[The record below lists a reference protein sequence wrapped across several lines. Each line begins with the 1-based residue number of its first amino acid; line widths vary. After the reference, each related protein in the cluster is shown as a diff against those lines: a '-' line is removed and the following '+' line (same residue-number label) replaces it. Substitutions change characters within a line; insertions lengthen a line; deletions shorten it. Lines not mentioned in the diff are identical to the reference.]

1 MADTLQFDL
10 VSPERMLASVA
21 ASEVQIPGA
30 EGDFTAMPG
39 HAPFISTLRPGIV
52 TAVTAQGEVRYVVT
66 GGFAEIT
73 AQSVSLLAERGI
85 PAGELSQAAYDT
97 MLSEARRLAGE
108 TSGDASDGAA
118 KLVNDMVAVGQQL
131 GLNTAAA

>member
-52 TAVTAQGEVRYVVT
+52 TARTGQGELRYVVT

-73 AQSVSLLAERGI
+73 EKSVSLLAERGL
-85 PAGELSQAAYDT
+85 PAGELTQPEYDAL
-97 MLSEARRLAGE
+97 LSEARSQAGGA
-108 TSGDASDGAA
+108 SGEAA
-118 KLVNDMVAVGQQL
+118 DTAGKLVNDLVAIGQQL
-131 GLNTAAA
+131 GLNTSAA

>member
-10 VSPERMLASVA
+10 VSPERMLASVS

-52 TAVTAQGEVRYVVT
+52 TASTAQGAVKYVVT
-66 GGFAEIT
+66 GGFAEVT
-73 AQSVSLLAERGI
+73 AQGVSVLAERGV
-85 PAGELSQAAYDT
+85 PADEMSQATFDGMLGELRKSAA
-97 MLSEARRLAGE
+97 SASGE
-108 TSGDASDGAA
+108 ASDTAN
-118 KLVNDMVAVGQQL
+118 KLVGDMVALGQQL
-131 GLNTAAA
+131 GLSTAA

>member
-52 TAVTAQGEVRYVVT
+52 TAVTTQGEMKYVVT
-66 GGFAEIT
+66 GGFAEVGAEAI
-73 AQSVSLLAERGI
+73 SLLAERGI
-85 PAGELSQAAYDT
+85 PTDEMTQPTYDAMLADLRKAAGEA
-97 MLSEARRLAGE
+97 
-108 TSGDASDGAA
+108 SGDDADHAG
-118 KLVNDMVAVGQQL
+118 KLVNDMVMVGQQL
-131 GLNTAAA
+131 GLSTTAA

>member
-21 ASEVQIPGA
+21 AREVQIPGA

-52 TAVTAQGEVRYVVT
+52 TAVTAQGEVKYVVT
-66 GGFAEIT
+66 GGFAEVT
-73 AQSVSLLAERGI
+73 AEGVSVLAERGV
-85 PAGELSQAAYDT
+85 PAAEMTQPTFDAL
-97 MLSEARRLAGE
+97 LSEARKAAVVA
-108 TSGDASDGAA
+108 SGDAGDSAG
-118 KLVNDMVAVGQQL
+118 KLVNDMVSVGQQL
-131 GLNTAAA
+131 GLNTSAA

>member
-10 VSPERMLASVA
+10 VSPELMLASVA

-73 AQSVSLLAERGI
+73 PQSVSLLAERSV
-85 PAGELSQAAYDT
+85 PTSELTQSGYDA
-97 MLSEARRLAGE
+97 MLSEARALAGQ
-108 TSGDASDGAA
+108 ASADGADNA
-118 KLVNDMVAVGQQL
+118 GKLVNDLVAVGQQL

>member
-10 VSPERMLASVA
+10 VSPERMLASVP

-52 TAVTAQGEVRYVVT
+52 TASTAQGAVKYVVT

-73 AQSVSLLAERGI
+73 AQGVSLLAEHGV
-85 PAGELSQAAYDT
+85 PADEMNQAAFDA
-97 MLSEARRLAGE
+97 MLAELRKNA
-108 TSGDASDGAA
+108 GAA
-118 KLVNDMVAVGQQL
+118 SGEAADAAGKLVSDMVAVGQQL
-131 GLNTAAA
+131 GLNAATS